1 MVKNTH
7 GGNKSKGFA
16 RKNLVK
22 TDTSLRISKED
33 GEIYAQAIKIMGGK
47 IVSVIDI
54 NGNKLTGHIR
64 KKFSGRGKRDN
75 IISPGTWLLVGLH
88 DWETPKTDKPPNC
101 DILEV
106 YTDSDKSRL
115 KNTINSIDWSL
126 FIHNDNKILLGD
138 DTNIKMGNGD
148 HSIDDD
154 CGIIFVD
161 ELTQEYEDL
170 IHKQNIDNKKKLSSI
185 STIGGKGIGKIE
197 HKELSKKITS
207 HNYNISDINI
217 DDI

>member
-1 MVKNTH
+1 MVKNTQ

-16 RKNLVK
+16 RKNLIK
-22 TDTSLRISKED
+22 KDTILRVAKED

-54 NGNKLTGHIR
+54 NGNPLTGHIR

-75 IISPGTWLLVGLH
+75 LIVPGTWLLVGLH
-88 DWETPKTDKPPNC
+88 TWETPKTDKPPNC

-106 YTDSDKSRL
+106 YSDADKSKL
-115 KNTINSIDWSL
+115 KNTINSVDWTL
-126 FIHNDNKILLGD
+126 FIKNDNKMILTD
-138 DTNIKMGNGD
+138 DNNNED
-148 HSIDDD
+148 NDDS
-154 CGIIFVD
+154 GIIFVD

-170 IHKQNIDNKKKLSSI
+170 MNSNKLSYSK
-185 STIGGKGIGKIE
+185 TTKTTKLN
-197 HKELSKKITS
+197 KLSNENVS
-207 HNYNISDINI
+207 EINI